1 MKTIDILEQLDNDL
15 AYDET
20 AVIECD
26 TEKTAKA
33 LYMQYSRAIRK
44 HNFTSFIKVSRSGKT
59 LTFSRPSKQP
69 IPVIQKEGKEG
80 KEVL

>member
-20 AVIECD
+20 AVLECG

-44 HNFTSFIKVSRSGKT
+44 HNFTPFLKVSRKGKT
-59 LTFSRPSKQP
+59 LIFSRPLERS
-69 IPVIQKEGKEG
+69 IPVIQKERNEDF
-80 KEVL
+80 

>member
-1 MKTIDILEQLDNDL
+1 MRTIDILEQLDNDL

-20 AVIECD
+20 AVLQCD

-33 LYMQYSRAIRK
+33 LYMQYSRAIKK
-44 HNFTSFIKVSRSGKT
+44 HNFTPFIKVSRSGKT
-59 LTFSRPSKQP
+59 LTFFRPYEQP
-69 IPVIQKEGKEG
+69 VPVIQKEPKG